1 MPLINRTGI
10 PDTTRFNYVL
20 EYLPEAEAPL
30 QVLPNAQLASDPS
43 SVPPA
48 PPLEVALEQQLGLR
62 LEPAQAPREYIVI
75 DAIERP
81 EGSGIRDQGHLIS
94 DPWSGSRI

>member
-20 EYLPEAEAPL
+20 EYLPDATSPF
-30 QVLPNAQLASDPS
+30 QVTSGMQISADSS

-48 PPLEVALEQQLGLR
+48 PALEIALEQQLGLR

-81 EGSGIRDQGHLIS
+81 GAN
-94 DPWSGSRI
+94 

>member
-1 MPLINRTGI
+1 MAGKPAARPGMQISA
-10 PDTTRFNYVL
+10 D
-20 EYLPEAEAPL
+20 
-30 QVLPNAQLASDPS
+30 SS

-48 PPLEVALEQQLGLR
+48 PPLEIALEQQLGLR

-81 EGSGIRDQGHLIS
+81 AAN
-94 DPWSGSRI
+94 